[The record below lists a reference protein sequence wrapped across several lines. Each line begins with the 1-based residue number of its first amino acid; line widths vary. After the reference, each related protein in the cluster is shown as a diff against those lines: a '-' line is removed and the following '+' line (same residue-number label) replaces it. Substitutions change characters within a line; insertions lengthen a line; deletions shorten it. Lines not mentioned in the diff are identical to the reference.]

1 MLLIFN
7 PLMGDLLG
15 MRGLLCIDDNL
26 LLVWMGKFA
35 CLGYPSKGSFE
46 EVGWVSSLHRVSL
59 GLGIDFRG
67 ITFNIPNL
75 IWSGSCI
82 KLRSFYTWIEFLS
95 EVWLVL

>member
-1 MLLIFN
+1 
-7 PLMGDLLG
+7 
-15 MRGLLCIDDNL
+15 MRGLLYIDDNL

-35 CLGYPSKGSFE
+35 CLVYPSKGSLE

-95 EVWLVL
+95 EVWLAL